1 MASEIEEKTIYHV
14 TLKNQGG
21 DWEDAD
27 LPHFIVIAED
37 EETVR
42 KLVRA
47 TRTGRREWPATAVVL
62 LLLEHYN
69 QIKNIKPI
77 ATGLTNIPNGITYI
91 TSSLG

>member
-47 TRTGRREWPATAVVL
+47 TRTGRREWPVKGVD
-62 LLLEHYN
+62 N